1 MYASFLARTRCVWS
15 LTVLGL
21 LALTLAPV
29 TPASAAARQHT
40 APARST
46 TFDQQFIDMMA
57 PHHQGAVAMAQLALQ
72 HSQHA
77 KLRQLAHAII
87 SSQDREIKQMKT
99 WRKAWFGSA
108 TTPPMSHMMMLPG
121 MSMSMSMNMPR
132 EIQKL
137 RTAHPFDKAF
147 LDAMVPH
154 HQSAVAAARL
164 ELSRGTHGALEALA
178 RSIIVDQNREIAEMK
193 TWRKA
198 WYGNAGMS
206 GMGS

>member
-1 MYASFLARTRCVWS
+1 MYASFLARTRCVS
-15 LTVLGL
+15 TLTVFGF
-21 LALTLAPV
+21 LALTL
-29 TPASAAARQHT
+29 TPPMAARAAARQDT
-40 APARST
+40 TPARSAM
-46 TFDQQFIDMMA
+46 FDRQFIDMMA

-87 SSQDREIKQMKT
+87 SSQDHEIKQMKT

-137 RTAHPFDKAF
+137 RTAHPFDRAF

-154 HQSAVAAARL
+154 HQSAVAASML
-164 ELSRGTHGALEALA
+164 ELKRGMHGALIALA
-178 RSIIVDQNREIAEMK
+178 RSIIADQNREIAEMK

-206 GMGS
+206 RMGS

>member
-1 MYASFLARTRCVWS
+1 MYASFLARTRCVWT

-29 TPASAAARQHT
+29 TPVSAASRPHIT
-40 APARST
+40 PARST
-46 TFDQQFIDMMA
+46 TFDRQFIDMMV

-87 SSQDREIKQMKT
+87 SSQDREITQMKT

-137 RTAHPFDKAF
+137 RTAHPFDRAF

-164 ELSRGTHGALEALA
+164 ELNRGMHGALKALA
-178 RSIIVDQNREIAEMK
+178 RSIIADQNREIAEMK

-198 WYGNAGMS
+198 WYGKAGMS
-206 GMGS
+206 GIGS

>member
-1 MYASFLARTRCVWS
+1 MYASFLARTRCVS
-15 LTVLGL
+15 TLTVFGF
-21 LALTLAPV
+21 LALTL
-29 TPASAAARQHT
+29 TPAMAARAAARQHT
-40 APARST
+40 TPARSAM
-46 TFDQQFIDMMA
+46 FDRQFIDMMA
-57 PHHQGAVAMAQLALQ
+57 PHHQGAVAMAQLALRD
-72 HSQHA
+72 SQHA

-137 RTAHPFDKAF
+137 RTAHPFDRAF

-154 HQSAVAAARL
+154 HQSAVAASML
-164 ELSRGTHGALEALA
+164 ELKRGMHGAVIALA
-178 RSIIVDQNREIAEMK
+178 RSIIADQNREIAEMK
-193 TWRKA
+193 AWRKA